1 MARPM
6 LDAPP
11 WQQGLAFLAKR
22 SAPVA
27 GPLREAID
35 AALVDAGSPLAVELQ
50 AACDHPTR
58 DALLAAAKRF
68 KTASGACPGE
78 VKAQALEEMQQ
89 ASADRVSHLREA
101 FKQAAELYS
110 EDADDRWAL
119 PQQGLDWGYPVAQ
132 AERRMVLGNYRR
144 PRHGDGWPRCSG
156 CGQPYRKH
164 HLRVEHRAGG
174 RCWRCWA
181 EELGTIEPR
190 AAGWIP
196 QGTSDCRLALR
207 KINGEAAR
215 LEVNKRRLLALGHEV
230 MRLNA

>member
-58 DALLAAAKRF
+58 GALLAAAERF
-68 KTASGACPGE
+68 KTASSDGPGE
-78 VKAQALEEMQQ
+78 AKAQALEGMQQ
-89 ASADRVSHLREA
+89 ASSARVSHLREA
-101 FKQAAELYS
+101 FRQAAEPCC
-110 EDADDRWAL
+110 EDEDDCWAL
-119 PQQGLDWGYPVAQ
+119 GQQGLDWAYPVAQ
-132 AERRMVLGNYRR
+132 AERRSVLGGYRP
-144 PRHGDGWPRCSG
+144 PRYGDGWPRCSS
-156 CGQPYRKH
+156 CGQPYRKR
-164 HLRVEHRAGG
+164 HLRAEHRGDG
-174 RCWRCWA
+174 RCWRCLA
-181 EELGTIEPR
+181 ESQGVVAPLGSD
-190 AAGWIP
+190 WMP

-207 KINGEAAR
+207 RINGEAAR
-215 LEVNKRRLLALGHEV
+215 LEVNKHRLLALGHEV